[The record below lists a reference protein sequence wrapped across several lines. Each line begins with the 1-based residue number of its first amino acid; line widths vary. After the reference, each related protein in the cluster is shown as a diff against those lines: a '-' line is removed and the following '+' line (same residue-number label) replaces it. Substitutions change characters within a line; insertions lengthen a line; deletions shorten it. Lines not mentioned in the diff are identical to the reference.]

1 MPKIQAAVKIAREIH
16 NIENN
21 TANIL
26 SILNTIIIREKT
38 IRDMKEKL
46 QKRGKDIDL
55 ITYVKM
61 IVSMRNLA
69 LQVLEFIQIWKT
81 ERNTNE
87 EFI

>member
-26 SILNTIIIREKT
+26 SIMNTIIIREKT

-81 ERNTNE
+81 EMNTNE

>member
-1 MPKIQAAVKIAREIH
+1 MPNIQAAVKIAREIH

-81 ERNTNE
+81 EMNTNE

>member
-81 ERNTNE
+81 EMNTNE

>member
-69 LQVLEFIQIWKT
+69 FQVLEFIQIWKT
-81 ERNTNE
+81 EMNTNE
-87 EFI
+87 DFI